1 MLRFTLTIRLAV
13 DNFALHMICERPRA
27 HQHVAPTRRN
37 REMNTRLIIPLL
49 IAGALAFACG
59 PRSRTEGPAALA
71 SALPIRSL
79 GAQPSAPSA
88 PSEHVRRSSKAE
100 AKAPK
105 IDSKLNVAVVNHD
118 VRLALDVKNVGGKH
132 VELTFP
138 TGQSYEFVVVDSVG
152 REVWRWSNR
161 RMFTQGVQNKQLGT
175 GDSMQV
181 NETWTPRAKPGHYTV
196 IATLKSSNYPVEQRA
211 DIVLQ

>member
-1 MLRFTLTIRLAV
+1 
-13 DNFALHMICERPRA
+13 MICERPRA
-27 HQHVAPTRRN
+27 HTHVAPTRRN

-59 PRSRTEGPAALA
+59 PRSRTEAPESLA
-71 SALPIRSL
+71 SALPIKSL
-79 GAQPSAPSA
+79 NAAVPRATPGSQVTQVSHS
-88 PSEHVRRSSKAE
+88 RRKDA
-100 AKAPK
+100 AKPTAK
-105 IDSKLNVAVVNHD
+105 IDSKLNVAVDQRD
-118 VRLALDVKNVGGKH
+118 VRLALDIKNVGTKH

-138 TGQSYEFVVVDSVG
+138 SGQTYEFVVVDSVG
-152 REVWRWSNR
+152 REVWRWSDR

-175 GDSMQV
+175 GDSMLV
-181 NETWTPRAKPGHYTV
+181 SETWTPTAKPGHYTV